1 MTLRALI
8 VDDEPLARES
18 LRLLLSAHG
27 DVEIAGEAADGRAA
41 VAAIRRRQPDLL
53 FLDVQM
59 PGMSGFDVLR
69 KLGAVE
75 SMAVIFVTAY
85 DRYAI
90 QAFETRALDYL
101 LKPYTDDRFEQ
112 VLARAKQHVNDRT
125 LTTLGARV
133 LDLVGLAV
141 GRDFSPGFDRGFD
154 PGFTPDVTRDTLL
167 IKDGKRTVVL
177 PVATIDW
184 IEATDYYARVHTAG
198 KSYLMRES
206 LTSLAATLSPGIF
219 VRVHRSAIVNIGQV
233 AEVESVASGDAVA
246 VLISGERV
254 KVSRTF
260 RSSLIA
266 RVSLHRPSPR

>member
-1 MTLRALI
+1 MTFRALI

-18 LRLLLSAHG
+18 LRLLLSAHF

-125 LTTLGARV
+125 LTKLGARV

-206 LTSLAATLSPGIF
+206 LTSLAATLSPDIF